1 MLDTETYLKRVRADG
16 ERIAE
21 VSAGNLEL
29 PVPTCPGN
37 TVASLLLHTTGV
49 FAFWTGALEQN
60 RRPDFDMA
68 RLEGAGIDTHQRE
81 LERFLA
87 AISVRDPDEPIW
99 TFGSEQTVRFWCRRS
114 AHEMSVHRWD
124 FENAVG
130 EPQPIDPA
138 LAADGI
144 DELLIEFGTKRDDGS
159 GWISGSEM
167 FGGDGETFCLQASDG
182 GGDRL
187 VTARPD
193 RFDVVTGSSPADVTA
208 RGTASDLL
216 LFCWGRVPP
225 DALEV
230 VGDASLL
237 ERWQERVRI

>member
-1 MLDTETYLKRVRADG
+1 MLDTETYLKQVRADG

-21 VSAGNLEL
+21 VSVGNLEL

-68 RLEGAGIDTHQRE
+68 RLEGAGVDTHLRE
-81 LERFLA
+81 LERFLT
-87 AISVRDPDEPIW
+87 AISARDPDETTW
-99 TFGSEQTVRFWCRRS
+99 TFGSQQSVRFWCRRS
-114 AHEMSVHRWD
+114 AHEMSIHRWD

-130 EPQPIDPA
+130 DPEPIDPD

-144 DELLIEFGTKRDDGS
+144 DEILVEFGTKRDDAS
-159 GWISGSEM
+159 GWVSGSEM
-167 FGGDGETFCLQASDG
+167 FDGDGETFCLQATDG
-182 GGDRL
+182 TDSRL

-193 RFDVVTGSSPADVTA
+193 HFDIVVGSGSADVTA

-225 DALEV
+225 HELEV
-230 VGDASLL
+230 DGDASLL